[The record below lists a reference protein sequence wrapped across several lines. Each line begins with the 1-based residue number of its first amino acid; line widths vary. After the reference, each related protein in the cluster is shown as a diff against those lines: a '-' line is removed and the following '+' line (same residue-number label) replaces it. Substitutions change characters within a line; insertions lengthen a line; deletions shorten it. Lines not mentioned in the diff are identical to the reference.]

1 MRRAGKPQGNSTAH
15 RPTEYPVG
23 KAALLAAVAG
33 FSAGR
38 VFWKRVGCFGWR
50 PSPLISEMFHGLSW
64 IAGIISLL
72 GWQGLL
78 YHAGGILCHPT
89 ALLDL
94 LEAKKIREEWPA
106 GVAQ

>member
-1 MRRAGKPQGNSTAH
+1 
-15 RPTEYPVG
+15 
-23 KAALLAAVAG
+23 
-33 FSAGR
+33 
-38 VFWKRVGCFGWR
+38 
-50 PSPLISEMFHGLSW
+50 MFHGLSW